1 MSTSRRKILLM
12 AGAGVVGCSTAAIAG
27 VVAFVA
33 VGEARYANRMY
44 PGVRVDGEDFG
55 GLTLLEA
62 RDRMENRWGTF
73 AASPVV
79 FRLGQRLWEPAGR
92 EIGVEVDYQTPLADA
107 YAWGRRGGWGT
118 RLGEQ
123 RRTPTKRAGGV
134 ERQGGQR
141 SPPRAAQAYEQ
152 QRRREAGRPP
162 SRRWHGG
169 EQSYSVP
176 LRVRR
181 RGCTAQT

>member
-73 AASPVV
+73 TASPVV
-79 FRLGQRLWEPAGR
+79 FRLGQRLW
-92 EIGVEVDYQTPLADA
+92 
-107 YAWGRRGGWGT
+107 
-118 RLGEQ
+118 
-123 RRTPTKRAGGV
+123 
-134 ERQGGQR
+134 
-141 SPPRAAQAYEQ
+141 
-152 QRRREAGRPP
+152 
-162 SRRWHGG
+162 
-169 EQSYSVP
+169 
-176 LRVRR
+176 
-181 RGCTAQT
+181 